1 MKKLLSLSLCLLLLL
16 GLTGCGASSGSNL
29 KAEAPMAMNS
39 VMAGAPMEEAAMDFA
54 MTQASGESASAALPE
69 SRKWIVTMYMDAETE
84 ALDTAI
90 AGINEQIA
98 SIGGYVEDQSVYNGS
113 SYDSR
118 RFRNAS
124 LTIRIPVEKTDAFT
138 EKVGGIA
145 NIVRK
150 EKNLEDITLSY
161 TATESRMKALQTE
174 EARLLELLAQ
184 AETMS
189 DLLEIEA
196 RLSDVRYELENYA
209 SRLRVYD
216 NQVDYATIYLFISE
230 VQEYTP
236 VAEKTVWERI
246 RDGFKSSIEGV
257 TEGFVDFFVWV
268 IANSPYLV
276 VWAVVIAAGIFI
288 AKKLPKVKIRKRNK
302 KNPTEEK

>member
-84 ALDTAI
+84 ELDTAI
-90 AGINEQIA
+90 SGIGEQITA
-98 SIGGYVEDQSVYNGS
+98 MGGYVEDQSVYNGS

-150 EKNLEDITLSY
+150 EKNLEDITLTYS
-161 TATESRMKALQTE
+161 ATESRVKALETEQT
-174 EARLLELLAQ
+174 RLLELLAE
-184 AETMS
+184 ADTMS

-196 RLSDVRYELENYA
+196 RLSDVRYELEQVTSQLQLYN
-209 SRLRVYD
+209 
-216 NQVDYATIYLFISE
+216 NQIDYATIYLSLSE

-236 VAEKTVWERI
+236 TEDPTFLERI
-246 RDGFKSSIEGV
+246 GSTFSDALDGLGDGFV
-257 TEGFVDFFVWV
+257 NV
-268 IANSPYLV
+268 IVFQIGRAHV
-276 VWAVVIAAGIFI
+276 
-288 AKKLPKVKIRKRNK
+288 
-302 KNPTEEK
+302 